1 MGHGTLLPYD
11 KRTVGSFHS
20 VLSCERR
27 MKENRQ
33 NLSNWLQKLQLSCPP
48 FLGCEEETCHAC
60 QIFLT
65 VTVMAK
71 DCKNGLHLVRVRR
84 GNTGLAECERTSH
97 YESEICPIGSY
108 GIDIFEIHY
117 TVKQLSKQLIV
128 VAYGVDNNF
137 ILYNRRSFKLQ

>member
-1 MGHGTLLPYD
+1 
-11 KRTVGSFHS
+11 
-20 VLSCERR
+20 

-33 NLSNWLQKLQLSCPP
+33 NLSNWLQKLQLFCPP